1 MPQTASKADRASGH
15 ESDTRAV
22 WILTVCTAL
31 ALIGDGTAYAVLP
44 SLYPA
49 VGISVAQV
57 GVLLSVNRLVRP
69 PLNMLSGW
77 LNSRVDP
84 RLPYT
89 LGLAIG
95 ACSTLGY
102 GLVRGF
108 WPLVALRALWG
119 VAWALI
125 AVSAYAM
132 VLDVTATANRGRYA
146 GSYHSLSF
154 FGGAVGAMG
163 GGFLADALGFSR
175 TMLMLGALSAVAVV
189 PALWLPRHA
198 RSSAGHARLAPAD
211 GEPALSLRR
220 RAALWMEGL
229 KGLDTRLWLILSLNF
244 VERLFFAGV
253 FYGTLGFYLKEVL
266 PGGLRLGTLLIG
278 VASLTGVLLFARN
291 GLSVLSGPALGYLS
305 DRLGDRTR
313 VLMLGEAFGVAG
325 LLCLGAGAHPA
336 LVILAVILTALA
348 NGVVSPMLMSWM
360 GDLTLRGGRGPLV
373 GAYQTMGDLGSGLG
387 PLIAYPLM
395 AALGTRPVYLLC
407 AALLSLTVPLIL
419 WARRA
424 QSMDHGRQQTMDDGR

>member
-1 MPQTASKADRASGH
+1 MHRMNTTATSSPSPGPA
-15 ESDTRAV
+15 TRAV
-22 WILTVCTAL
+22 WILTACTAL
-31 ALIGDGTAYAVLP
+31 ALIGDGTVYAVLP

-57 GVLLSVNRLVRP
+57 GVLLSINRLVRP

-77 LNSRVDP
+77 LSSRVDP
-84 RLPYT
+84 RVPYT
-89 LGLAIG
+89 VGLAIG

-108 WPLVALRALWG
+108 WPLLALRALWG

-146 GSYHSLSF
+146 GAYHSLSF
-154 FGGAVGAMG
+154 FGGGVGAMG
-163 GGFLADALGFSR
+163 GGFLADALGFPR
-175 TMLMLGALSAVAVV
+175 TMLMLGVLSAAAVGL
-189 PALWLPRHA
+189 AFTLPRRPLQQRPA
-198 RSSAGHARLAPAD
+198 RAVPPSAETSGGTLGQRLRMLLA
-211 GEPALSLRR
+211 GRR
-220 RAALWMEGL
+220 
-229 KGLDTRLWLILSLNF
+229 GLDSRLWLILVLNF
-244 VERLFFAGV
+244 IERLFFAGV
-253 FYGTLGFYLKEVL
+253 FYGTLGYYLKEALPDGLHLGVL
-266 PGGLRLGTLLIG
+266 VVG
-278 VASLTGVLLFARN
+278 VASLTGVLLFTRN

-313 VLMLGEAFGVAG
+313 VLMLGEGFGVLG
-325 LLCLGAGAHPA
+325 LLLLGAGDQLA
-336 LVILAVILTALA
+336 LILLAVALTALA

-360 GDLTLRGGRGPLV
+360 GDLTQRGGRGTLV

-395 AALGTRPVYLLC
+395 AALGTRPVYLMC
-407 AALLSLTVPLIL
+407 AGLLALTIPGIMA
-419 WARRA
+419 ARRGA
-424 QSMDHGRQQTMDDGR
+424 SERLNV

>member
-1 MPQTASKADRASGH
+1 
-15 ESDTRAV
+15 
-22 WILTVCTAL
+22 
-31 ALIGDGTAYAVLP
+31 
-44 SLYPA
+44 
-49 VGISVAQV
+49 
-57 GVLLSVNRLVRP
+57 
-69 PLNMLSGW
+69 
-77 LNSRVDP
+77 
-84 RLPYT
+84 
-89 LGLAIG
+89 
-95 ACSTLGY
+95 
-102 GLVRGF
+102 
-108 WPLVALRALWG
+108 
-119 VAWALI
+119 
-125 AVSAYAM
+125 
-132 VLDVTATANRGRYA
+132 
-146 GSYHSLSF
+146 
-154 FGGAVGAMG
+154 
-163 GGFLADALGFSR
+163 
-175 TMLMLGALSAVAVV
+175 MLMLGALSAVAVV

-253 FYGTLGFYLKEVL
+253 FYGTLGFYLKEAL

>member
-1 MPQTASKADRASGH
+1 MHADGTASLSSPTPERAA
-15 ESDTRAV
+15 RAV
-22 WILTVCTAL
+22 WILTACTAL
-31 ALIGDGTAYAVLP
+31 ALMGDGTVYAVLP

-57 GVLLSVNRLVRP
+57 GMLLSVNRLVRP
-69 PLNMLSGW
+69 PLNMFSGW
-77 LNSRVDP
+77 LSSRIDP

-89 LGLAIG
+89 VGLAIG

-108 WPLVALRALWG
+108 WPLLALRALWG

-163 GGFLADALGFSR
+163 GGFLADALGFQR
-175 TMLMLGALSAVAVV
+175 TMLMLGLLSMAAVAL
-189 PALWLPRHA
+189 AFTLPRRPA
-198 RSSAGHARLAPAD
+198 RDAVPSAGTSALTPGQRSRL
-211 GEPALSLRR
+211 LLVSLR
-220 RAALWMEGL
+220 
-229 KGLDTRLWLILSLNF
+229 GLDARLWLILSLNF

-253 FYGTLGFYLKEVL
+253 FYGTLGYYLKQAL
-266 PGGLRLGTLLIG
+266 PGGMQIGTLLVG

-291 GLSVLSGPALGYLS
+291 ALSVLSGPTLGYLS

-313 VLMLGEAFGVAG
+313 MLLLGEGFGVLG
-325 LLCLGAGAHPA
+325 LLLLGAGDHLA
-336 LVILAVILTALA
+336 LILLAVALTALA

-360 GDLTLRGGRGPLV
+360 GDLTRRGGRGTLV
-373 GAYQTMGDLGSGLG
+373 GAFQTMGDLGSGLG

-407 AALLSLTVPLIL
+407 AALLSLTIPLIL

-424 QSMDHGRQQTMDDGR
+424 QTIDHGG

>member
-1 MPQTASKADRASGH
+1 MPQPDEPSSHGLSPDRA
-15 ESDTRAV
+15 TRAV
-22 WILTVCTAL
+22 WILTACTAL
-31 ALIGDGTAYAVLP
+31 ALIGDATAYAVLP

-69 PLNMLSGW
+69 PLNILSGW

-84 RLPYT
+84 RVPYT
-89 LGLAIG
+89 VGLAIG

-146 GSYHSLSF
+146 GAYHSLSF

-175 TMLMLGALSAVAVV
+175 TMLMLGALSAAAVAL
-189 PALWLPRHA
+189 AFRLPRRPVRA
-198 RSSAGHARLAPAD
+198 VTPSGDEPRLTAGQRLR
-211 GEPALSLRR
+211 LLLTSLR
-220 RAALWMEGL
+220 
-229 KGLDTRLWLILSLNF
+229 GLDARLWLILVLNF

-253 FYGTLGFYLKEVL
+253 FYGTLGYYLKEAL
-266 PGGLRLGTLLIG
+266 PDGLRLGAVVVG

-313 VLMLGEAFGVAG
+313 VLLLGEAFGVAG
-325 LLCLGAGAHPA
+325 LLCLGAGAHPV

-360 GDLTLRGGRGPLV
+360 GDLTRRGGRGPLV
-373 GAYQTMGDLGSGLG
+373 GAYQTMGDLGSGIG
-387 PLIAYPLM
+387 PLVAYPLM
-395 AALGTRPVYLLC
+395 AAIGTRPVYLLC
-407 AALLSLTVPLIL
+407 AGLLALTIPGIL
-419 WARRA
+419 AVRKNSQGWT
-424 QSMDHGRQQTMDDGR
+424 G